1 MTLTLDQANAIAMG
15 AVTAARRE
23 NVGGISVVVTDA
35 GGHIRTAMR
44 MESAGNFGIDI
55 AVAKATTALGLG
67 RSSAEIGKIFASNA
81 ASVAGLVG
89 ATGGRF
95 LPIGGA
101 VLIRDASGTVLGA
114 AALAG
119 SLPEND
125 ERFAKEA
132 VLAAGLQA

>member
-1 MTLTLDQANAIAMG
+1 MTLTLDQANAIAIG
-15 AVTAARRE
+15 ALTALRQAK
-23 NVGGISVVVTDA
+23 VGGMSIVVTDA

-55 AVAKATTALGLG
+55 ALAKATTALGLG
-67 RSSAEIGKIFASNA
+67 RSSADIAKVFAGNPT
-81 ASVAGLVG
+81 SVAGLVG

-101 VLIRDASGTVLGA
+101 VLIQDAAGTVLGA

-125 ERFAKEA
+125 ERFAKDA
-132 VLAAGLQA
+132 VLAAGLQV